1 MFCSDNTRTPSVTLW
16 RSAFGGKCHKNQPI
30 MRLNDAECS
39 VWMEPS
45 PSGGMFNE
53 LIGRGH
59 VHISVFTVCVRCVR
73 VRRVCA
79 CVCVGEGDMSS
90 LSVSIQCVN
99 HNYKYLF
106 IWISPFASLFDYL
119 FIWFFFWE
127 WWVFR
132 CFWGGKWNRSVLRR
146 LQHTMWQLTQGVFLS
161 FTIFQMENPAKDQ
174 KSWQIWK
181 LRTSVPKISTS
192 IISFCLSELPKL
204 SREKCDRRL
213 TVWWDRRG

>member
-1 MFCSDNTRTPSVTLW
+1 
-16 RSAFGGKCHKNQPI
+16 

-73 VRRVCA
+73 VCRVCA

-106 IWISPFASLFDYL
+106 I
-119 FIWFFFWE
+119 
-127 WWVFR
+127 
-132 CFWGGKWNRSVLRR
+132 
-146 LQHTMWQLTQGVFLS
+146 
-161 FTIFQMENPAKDQ
+161 
-174 KSWQIWK
+174 
-181 LRTSVPKISTS
+181 
-192 IISFCLSELPKL
+192 
-204 SREKCDRRL
+204 
-213 TVWWDRRG
+213 